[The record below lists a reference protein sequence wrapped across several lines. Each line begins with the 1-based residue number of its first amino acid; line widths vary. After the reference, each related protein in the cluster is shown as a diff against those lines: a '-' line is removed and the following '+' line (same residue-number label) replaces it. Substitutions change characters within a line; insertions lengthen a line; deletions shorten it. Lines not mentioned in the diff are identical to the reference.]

1 MADNRDKLIELV
13 EDGNL
18 DPMMA
23 LTMCVKWMSDD
34 DVGEMLDANELS
46 ERFDEE
52 CDEDDG
58 QPDEAQEWADFDPD
72 C

>member
-23 LTMCVKWMSDD
+23 LTMCAKWMSDD
-34 DVGEMLDANELS
+34 EVGEMLDANELS
-46 ERFDEE
+46 ERFE
-52 CDEDDG
+52 DEDDG

>member
-1 MADNRDKLIELV
+1 MTDFRDQAIELV

-23 LTMCVKWMSDD
+23 LTMCLKWMSNDE
-34 DVGEMLDANELS
+34 VGEMLDANELS
-46 ERFDEE
+46 ERFQE
-52 CDEDDG
+52 EDDG

>member
-1 MADNRDKLIELV
+1 MTDSRDQTIELV

-23 LTMCVKWMSDD
+23 LTMCLKWMSDD

-46 ERFDEE
+46 ERFQEE
-52 CDEDDG
+52 YDG

>member
-1 MADNRDKLIELV
+1 MADFRDQTIELV

-23 LTMCVKWMSDD
+23 LTMCLKWMSDD

-46 ERFDEE
+46 ERFQEEE
-52 CDEDDG
+52 CSE
-58 QPDEAQEWADFDPD
+58 
-72 C
+72 

>member
-23 LTMCVKWMSDD
+23 LTMCLKWMSDD
-34 DVGEMLDANELS
+34 EVGEMLDANELS
-46 ERFDEE
+46 ERFQ
-52 CDEDDG
+52 DEDDG

>member
-23 LTMCVKWMSDD
+23 LTMCARWMSDD
-34 DVGEMLDANELS
+34 EVGEMLDANELS
-46 ERFDEE
+46 ERFQE
-52 CDEDDG
+52 EDDG

>member
-23 LTMCVKWMSDD
+23 LTMCAKWMSDD
-34 DVGEMLDANELS
+34 EVGEMLDANELS
-46 ERFDEE
+46 ERFQE
-52 CDEDDG
+52 EDDG

>member
-1 MADNRDKLIELV
+1 MTDNRDKLIELV

>member
-1 MADNRDKLIELV
+1 MADFRDQTIELV

-23 LTMCVKWMSDD
+23 LTMCLKWMSDD

-46 ERFDEE
+46 ERFLE
-52 CDEDDG
+52 EDDG

>member
-1 MADNRDKLIELV
+1 MADFRDQTIELV

-23 LTMCVKWMSDD
+23 LTMCLKWMSDD

-46 ERFDEE
+46 ERFQE
-52 CDEDDG
+52 EDDG
-58 QPDEAQEWADFDPD
+58 QPDEAQEWADFAPD

>member
-23 LTMCVKWMSDD
+23 LTMCLKWMSDD

-46 ERFDEE
+46 ERFQE
-52 CDEDDG
+52 EDDG

>member
-1 MADNRDKLIELV
+1 MADFRDQTIELV

-23 LTMCVKWMSDD
+23 LTMCLKWMSDD

-46 ERFDEE
+46 ERFQE
-52 CDEDDG
+52 EDDG